1 MGSLM
6 AGWQTQPSDA
16 KEEVKRVKKTV
27 TKADIENFWRSKEVS
42 VRSHLQQARKD
53 AYLRRS
59 ISIAEDAE
67 SESGQG
73 HTSSESGYSSDADF
87 PPTTPKSVIPKD
99 LSIDWWTKSRWAF
112 LNEPP
117 AKGKKLNGYMS
128 QFHLDG
134 ISSEPDIADC
144 SGPDRIL
151 MRRGSLPA
159 MQFKM

>member
-6 AGWQTQPSDA
+6 AGWQSQPPDT
-16 KEEVKRVKKTV
+16 KEEVKRVKSTV
-27 TKADIENFWRSKEVS
+27 TKGNIENFWRTKEVS

-67 SESGQG
+67 SENGQG
-73 HTSSESGYSSDADF
+73 LTSSESGESDADF
-87 PPTTPKSVIPKD
+87 PPTTPTSVIPKD

-117 AKGKKLNGYMS
+117 TIGKKQNGYMS

-134 ISSEPDIADC
+134 MSSEPEITDC
-144 SGPDRIL
+144 SGSGRIL
-151 MRRGSLPA
+151 IRRGSLPA